1 MDVDLLHEL
10 SSEYWEL
17 QALLQEDLDNSAEKW
32 YNIIVVKNQIQLE
45 EMSTWVKKPLSKL

>member
-17 QALLQEDLDNSAEKW
+17 EALLQEDLDNSAEK
-32 YNIIVVKNQIQLE
+32 
-45 EMSTWVKKPLSKL
+45 

>member
-17 QALLQEDLDNSAEKW
+17 KALLQEELDNSAE
-32 YNIIVVKNQIQLE
+32 
-45 EMSTWVKKPLSKL
+45 